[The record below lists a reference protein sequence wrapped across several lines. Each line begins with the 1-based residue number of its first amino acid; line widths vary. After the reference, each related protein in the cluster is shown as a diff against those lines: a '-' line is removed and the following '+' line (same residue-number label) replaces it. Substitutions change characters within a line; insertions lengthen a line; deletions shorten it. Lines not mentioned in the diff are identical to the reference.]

1 MHDWLHLP
9 LVFLA
14 AAVVVVPLARWL
26 RLGAILGYLVAGVV
40 IGPPLLG
47 VIESP
52 ETVLQFAEFGVVL
65 MMFLVGLELEPRRLW
80 AMRRPIFGWGSVQLF
95 GSTALLMLPAL
106 ALGWSWQLA
115 LVASLGLAMSST
127 AVAMAVLAERNLART
142 TAGESVVSVS
152 LLQDIAAIP
161 IIGLV
166 PVIAMG
172 APARGLHGLGGW
184 QQAVE
189 ALRVLAIMAGFV
201 FGGRLL
207 LRPALRWIA
216 RSGIPEIFTAAA
228 LLLVIGTAAF
238 MEMLGLSAA
247 LGAFLAG
254 VLLAESEYRHE
265 LETDLE
271 PFRGL
276 LMGLFFIAVGMGL
289 DLHVFVRKPL
299 LVMALLGALLTV
311 KGCLLALMARWMKI
325 ARRER
330 PVFVILLAQGGEFGF
345 VVFQLAAQS
354 GLLRVQ
360 LQSALVAAVAIS
372 LALTPGLLA
381 WAESRV
387 ARKRKRRGGA
397 GAPMLQQEQ
406 DSPVILAGFGRYGQI
421 IGRML
426 HANGIEPT
434 VLDHDAE
441 AIASLQRFGWR
452 VHYGDATRLDLLRT
466 AGAARARV
474 LVVAVDDIAQSMTIV
489 ELARAHFPQLA
500 IVARARN
507 VSHYYRLRDAGVTL
521 IERETFDS
529 ALMSGRS
536 VLEQLGMERHA
547 ARKLA
552 WRFRRHSIEQ
562 LETMMPLRANTDA
575 LLAAATAGRQQF
587 EQLMA
592 QERAHAQARRR
603 GDDEDDDENPAAG
616 NP

>member
-1 MHDWLHLP
+1 
-9 LVFLA
+9 
-14 AAVVVVPLARWL
+14 
-26 RLGAILGYLVAGVV
+26 
-40 IGPPLLG
+40 
-47 VIESP
+47 
-52 ETVLQFAEFGVVL
+52 
-65 MMFLVGLELEPRRLW
+65 MMFLVGLELEPKRLW
-80 AMRRPIFGWGSVQLF
+80 QMRRPIFGWGSVQLF

-161 IIGLV
+161 ILGLV

-172 APARGLHGLGGW
+172 TPAHAPSGL
-184 QQAVE
+184 QQLLE

-216 RSGIPEIFTAAA
+216 RSGMPEIFTAAA
-228 LLLVIGTAAF
+228 LLLVVGTAAL
-238 MEMLGLSAA
+238 MEKLGLSAA

-299 LVMALLGALLTV
+299 LVMALLFALLAV
-311 KGCLLALMARWMKI
+311 KGCLLAAMARWMRI

-345 VVFQLAAQS
+345 VVFQLAAQG
-354 GLLRVQ
+354 GLLHAQ
-360 LQSALVAAVAIS
+360 LHSALVAAVAIS

-381 WAESRV
+381 AAEARV
-387 ARKRKRRGGA
+387 ALKLKRRGA
-397 GAPMLQQEQ
+397 ASAPTLQEEQ

-421 IGRML
+421 VGRML
-426 HANGIEPT
+426 YANGIEPT

-441 AIASLQRFGWR
+441 AIASLNRFGWR

-489 ELARAHFPQLA
+489 ELAREHFPQLA

-536 VLEQLGMERHA
+536 VLELLGMERHA

-552 WRFRRHSIEQ
+552 WRFRSHSIQQ

-575 LLAAATAGRQQF
+575 LVAAATAGRQQF

-592 QERAHAQARRR
+592 QERAHAQARRNGSSGND
-603 GDDEDDDENPAAG
+603 GDDGESPDASTP
-616 NP
+616 